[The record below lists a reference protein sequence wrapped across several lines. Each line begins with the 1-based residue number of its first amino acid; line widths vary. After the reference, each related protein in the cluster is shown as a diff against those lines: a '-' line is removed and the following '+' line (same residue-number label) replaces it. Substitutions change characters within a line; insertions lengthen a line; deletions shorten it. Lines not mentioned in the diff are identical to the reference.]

1 MAEHRMFSKA
11 VIHSARFLRMP
22 SGARLLYYDLGMA
35 ADDEGVVEA
44 FTVMRT
50 TGATEADLRLL
61 EQKGFIQILNEDLV
75 SYITHWHE
83 NNWIRADRRSRPLPT
98 IQAGAAELR

>member
-1 MAEHRMFSKA
+1 M
-11 VIHSARFLRMP
+11 
-22 SGARLLYYDLGMA
+22 
-35 ADDEGVVEA
+35 EA

-83 NNWIRADRRSRPLPT
+83 NNWIRADRRRPSVY
-98 IQAGAAELR
+98 AELLRSQSGLLDRCQTSDRQTAAQDRIAENRSEEENKAQGNSPLRGITYA